1 MVIRMEENREIMFA
15 RTLENVRALARRQ
28 GNRISG
34 QQVREGLE
42 ALSLSEEQLEMVLDY
57 LRGHKVVIG
66 EAESKETLAEAEVLS
81 EEETDYLEEYKKQLA
96 GGSEVSEGE
105 KEALILSA
113 MAGEADAQQRLICV
127 YLPRVLDIARLYAG
141 QGVLLEDLIGEG
153 NVALSMG
160 VTMLGCLEN
169 AKEAEGALIK
179 MVMDAMEESIDE
191 NEQEL
196 EKDRRI
202 AGKVNEVA
210 KKAGEL
216 AKELRR
222 KVTVKEL
229 AAETKMPEEEIRDA
243 MRMSGYAIED
253 LESAE

>member
-1 MVIRMEENREIMFA
+1 M
-15 RTLENVRALARRQ
+15 
-28 GNRISG
+28 
-34 QQVREGLE
+34 
-42 ALSLSEEQLEMVLDY
+42 
-57 LRGHKVVIG
+57 
-66 EAESKETLAEAEVLS
+66 
-81 EEETDYLEEYKKQLA
+81 
-96 GGSEVSEGE
+96 
-105 KEALILSA
+105 
-113 MAGEADAQQRLICV
+113 

>member
-1 MVIRMEENREIMFA
+1 
-15 RTLENVRALARRQ
+15 
-28 GNRISG
+28 
-34 QQVREGLE
+34 
-42 ALSLSEEQLEMVLDY
+42 
-57 LRGHKVVIG
+57 
-66 EAESKETLAEAEVLS
+66 
-81 EEETDYLEEYKKQLA
+81 
-96 GGSEVSEGE
+96 
-105 KEALILSA
+105 
-113 MAGEADAQQRLICV
+113 
-127 YLPRVLDIARLYAG
+127 
-141 QGVLLEDLIGEG
+141 
-153 NVALSMG
+153 MG